1 MPSRTKV
8 LIVGGGLGGLVLA
21 ILLERAGIEYWI
33 LEQSVLV
40 RPIGSVIALSP
51 LVLPLMEQLGL
62 LEEIE
67 RLSKPVAGLTFLRDD
82 LSTIGRIIFNDNSR
96 GMDHQKRYGNYDQT
110 IPRPDLYNLLLTR
123 ISPDRI
129 KRGKRLVNF
138 RQTETEVTVRCSD
151 GTFYTAEILVG
162 ADGAASTVRTSLY
175 RQMKDA
181 KVLPR
186 ADQEPEKYRH
196 VCLIGVTNPLSLKR
210 YPDLGL
216 RFSTFKIVLNRN
228 SPYMC
233 WFMPIPGHR
242 YAWLVSRALDEPVVV
257 NSGNSD
263 HSEWGRDATEEMSKS
278 VRHLIFPDGGTVG
291 DLIDC
296 TPREVMA
303 KVMLEDR
310 HFKTW
315 HHLRTVLLGDA
326 CHKSVP
332 FTGKGANESIL
343 DAAVLASLIYDM
355 PSNNQQEINKLF
367 KTYAQTRSPI
377 AKKVVDQSSK
387 VGALLVNRSWTGS
400 LMRTLVFSLQNTWK
414 YRTEVDKMHMHR
426 YQATFLPFVPDRGA
440 VPRLAQTPS
449 ANVIHKDWKREQEDK
464 KQYRQSVLGN
474 ILDFPAVV

>member
-1 MPSRTKV
+1 MPNRTKV
-8 LIVGGGLGGLVLA
+8 LIIGGGLGGLVLA
-21 ILLERAGIEYWI
+21 ILLERAGIEYWV

-82 LSTIGRIIFNDNSR
+82 LSTIGRTIFNDNNR
-96 GMDHQKRYGNYDQT
+96 GMDHQQRYGNYDQT
-110 IPRPDLYNLLLTR
+110 IPRPDLYSLLLTH
-123 ISPDRI
+123 IPADRV

-138 RQTETEVTVRCSD
+138 KQTETEVTVRCSD

-181 KVLPR
+181 RVLPR

-196 VCLIGVTNPLSLKR
+196 VCLVGVTNPLSLKR

-216 RFSTFKIVLNRN
+216 RFSTFKIVLSKN

-233 WFMPIPGHR
+233 WFIPIPGHR
-242 YAWLVSRALDEPVVV
+242 YAWLVSRALDEPVVM

-263 HSEWGRDATEEMSKS
+263 HSEWGREATEEMSKS
-278 VRHLIFPDGGTVG
+278 VRHLICPDGGTVG

-296 TPREVMA
+296 TPREVVA
-303 KVMLEDR
+303 KAMLGDR

-315 HHLRTVLLGDA
+315 HYGRTVLLGD
-326 CHKSVP
+326 
-332 FTGKGANESIL
+332 GKGANESIL

-355 PSNNQQEINKLF
+355 PSSNQQEINRLF
-367 KTYAQTRSPI
+367 KKYAQTRSPI

-387 VGALLVNRSWTGS
+387 IGALLVNRSWTGS
-400 LMRTLVFSLQNTWK
+400 LLRTLLFSLQNTWK
-414 YRTEVDKMHMHR
+414 YRTEVDKMHLHR

-449 ANVIHKDWKREQEDK
+449 ANVIHKDWKTELEGK
-464 KQYRQSVLGN
+464 KQHRQSVLGN

>member
-1 MPSRTKV
+1 MPNRTKV

-123 ISPDRI
+123 IPPDRV

-138 RQTETEVTVRCSD
+138 KQTETEVTVRCSD

-186 ADQEPEKYRH
+186 VDQEPEKYRH

-233 WFMPIPGHR
+233 WFIPIPGHR
-242 YAWLVSRALDEPVVV
+242 YAWLVSRALDEPVVI

-278 VRHLIFPDGGTVG
+278 VRHLVCPDGGTVG

-303 KVMLEDR
+303 
-310 HFKTW
+310 
-315 HHLRTVLLGDA
+315 
-326 CHKSVP
+326 KSVP

-400 LMRTLVFSLQNTWK
+400 LLRTLVFSLQNTWK

-449 ANVIHKDWKREQEDK
+449 VNVIHKDWKREQEDK
-464 KQYRQSVLGN
+464 KQHRQSVLGN